1 MSARGPRE
9 VRQRSGPGPRAVTL
23 GLCTITAVTTST
35 SNWLQG
41 LRVTGELAVTVAEM
55 TSKQHRRRVRVWFGE
70 HVIAQYVAE
79 APLAAR
85 YEQAM
90 RRRFAGLRVTNALL
104 GPQENADN

>member
-1 MSARGPRE
+1 MA
-9 VRQRSGPGPRAVTL
+9 T
-23 GLCTITAVTTST
+23 
-35 SNWLQG
+35 
-41 LRVTGELAVTVAEM
+41 AEM

-90 RRRFAGLRVTNALL
+90 RRRFAGLRVTNDVP
-104 GPQENADN
+104 GPTD

>member
-1 MSARGPRE
+1 M
-9 VRQRSGPGPRAVTL
+9 
-23 GLCTITAVTTST
+23 TI
-35 SNWLQG
+35 
-41 LRVTGELAVTVAEM
+41 AET

-90 RRRFAGLRVTNALL
+90 RRRFAGLKVTNDLL
-104 GPQENADN
+104 GPQDSTN